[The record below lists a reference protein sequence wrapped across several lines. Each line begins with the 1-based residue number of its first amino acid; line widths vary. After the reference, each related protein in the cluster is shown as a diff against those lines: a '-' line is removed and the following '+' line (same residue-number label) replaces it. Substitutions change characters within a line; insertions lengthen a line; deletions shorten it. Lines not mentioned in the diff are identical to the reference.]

1 MAVARDAIRRLQT
14 LDLDAIAAAE
24 AHRWVRGRLSKFEPC
39 LPDDAVEA
47 LMVERVLDVRGA
59 RAMV

>member
-1 MAVARDAIRRLQT
+1 
-14 LDLDAIAAAE
+14 
-24 AHRWVRGRLSKFEPC
+24 LSKFEPC